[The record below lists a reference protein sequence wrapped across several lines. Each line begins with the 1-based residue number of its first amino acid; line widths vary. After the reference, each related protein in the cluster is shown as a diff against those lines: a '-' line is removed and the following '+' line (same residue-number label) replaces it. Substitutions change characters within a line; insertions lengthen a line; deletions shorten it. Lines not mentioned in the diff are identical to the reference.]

1 MTRQVSVTDSFVPDI
16 KDMAARKCTPAW
28 KMSEQPLTTCNIT
41 YLIKGAAQYRVNGS
55 LYKLKAGDLF
65 YPPSNSIFEAI
76 TYPDNL
82 MHCFSVNFYL
92 RNAAGE
98 NVSLPFP
105 VLNHI
110 GVRCDITSRFLDL
123 EKAWTDQSP
132 AYAVKVRGMFLLLLY
147 QLFELIVYDADIE
160 AEDSRIRKA
169 VRYIAGHYAEKIS
182 VKQLADESGLSA
194 VYFGYLFKKETGMSL
209 HRYLQKIR
217 IRTAENLLK
226 TGEYQICEAAAE
238 CGFAD
243 VYHFYHQFKAI
254 RGFPPSKCIPD
265 RNFSS
270 CCAD

>member
-1 MTRQVSVTDSFVPDI
+1 MTRHVSVTDLFVPDI

-28 KMSEQPLTTCNIT
+28 KMSEQPLDACNIT

-65 YPPSNSIFEAI
+65 YPPSNSVFEAI

-82 MHCFSVNFYL
+82 MHCFSVDFYL

-123 EKAWTDQSP
+123 KNAWTEQSP
-132 AYAVKVRGMFLLLLY
+132 VCAVKTRGMFLLLLH

-160 AEDSRIRKA
+160 AEDSRVRKA
-169 VRYIAGHYAEKIS
+169 VRYIDDHYAEKIS
-182 VKQLADESGLSA
+182 VKQLAGEACLSV

-209 HRYLQKIR
+209 HRYLQKVR
-217 IRTAENLLK
+217 IRRAETLLK
-226 TGEYQICEAAAE
+226 TGEYQIFEAAE
-238 CGFAD
+238 KCGFAD
-243 VYHFYHQFKAI
+243 AYHFYHQFKAM
-254 RGFPPSKCIPD
+254 RGFPPSKCLPD

-270 CCAD
+270 SCAD